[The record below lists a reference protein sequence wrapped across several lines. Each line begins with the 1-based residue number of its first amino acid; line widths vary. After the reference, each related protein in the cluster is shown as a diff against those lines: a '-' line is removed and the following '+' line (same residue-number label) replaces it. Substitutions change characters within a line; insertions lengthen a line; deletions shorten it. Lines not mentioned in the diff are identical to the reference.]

1 MQRVVRIIA
10 VLIVFTIIII
20 PPLSH
25 SQSPSEYIVSITE
38 AGLPQGT
45 TWQAYVNGAKLPAS
59 NNSTIVFE
67 AANGTYSIR
76 IPNVDGLEAVPN
88 KFSITISGGNVS
100 YNVVFGAPL
109 YNVSFFESGLATGT
123 IWNVTIGN
131 VAESSINSSIIF
143 HLRNGTYAYSVGRV
157 TGAILAN
164 HNGSIIVSGRNVNVT
179 LRFLVSVQF
188 TFIETGLPSGVHWGV
203 RINGTYYN
211 SSSSFIYLNLT
222 NGSYNFVVDLPSGY
236 SASPRSGAVNWN
248 DTVVLISAS
257 SPIGYEIGIAVLIVI
272 VAGLF
277 ILRTKIKRKQRK
289 TAKETKSEDKGE

>member
-10 VLIVFTIIII
+10 VLIVFAIIII

-25 SQSPSEYIVSITE
+25 SQSPSEYNVSINET
-38 AGLPQGT
+38 GLPNGT
-45 TWQAYVNGAKLPAS
+45 AWQTYVNGAVLPAS

-67 AANGTYSIR
+67 AANGTYSVR

-109 YNVSFFESGLATGT
+109 YNVSFFESGLTTGT

-131 VAESSINSSIIF
+131 NAESSINSSITF
-143 HLRNGTYAYSVGRV
+143 HLKNGTYAYSVGRV
-157 TGAILAN
+157 TGAIIAN
-164 HNGSIIVSGRNVNVT
+164 HNGSITVNGRNVNVT

-188 TFIETGLPSGVHWGV
+188 TFIETGLPSGAHWGIK
-203 RINGTYYN
+203 INGTFYN
-211 SSSSFIYLNLT
+211 SSSSFISMNLT

-236 SASPRSGAVNWN
+236 SASPRNGVINWN
-248 DTVVLISAS
+248 NTVVLISAS

-272 VAGLF
+272 VTALF

-289 TAKETKSEDKGE
+289 TAKEAKSEEKRK